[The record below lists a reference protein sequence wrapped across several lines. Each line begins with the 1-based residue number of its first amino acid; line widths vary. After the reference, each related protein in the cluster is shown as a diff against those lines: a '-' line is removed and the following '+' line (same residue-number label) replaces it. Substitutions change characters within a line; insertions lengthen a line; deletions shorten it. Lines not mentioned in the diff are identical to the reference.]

1 MSSYLMEFAHRYSY
15 AFDEEITLPITLYS
29 DLFLPAELFAKLDT
43 GSTFCVFERKY
54 AEVLRLDLESGHPQ
68 RIRTATGNFYAD
80 GHEVTLCFLSFEWQ
94 TMVYFAEAEAFDLN
108 VVGRIGFL
116 DQLRIALIDYDQ
128 ILYASRYEE
137 Q

>member
-1 MSSYLMEFAHRYSY
+1 MNSHLLEFAHRYSY
-15 AFDEEITLPITLYS
+15 ALDEEITLPITLYS
-29 DLFLPAELFAKLDT
+29 DLFLPAEFFAKLDT
-43 GSTFCVFERKY
+43 GSTLCVFERKY
-54 AEVLRLDLESGHPQ
+54 AELLQLDIESGHPQ
-68 RIRTATGNFYAD
+68 RIRTATGYFYAY

-94 TMVYFAEAEAFDLN
+94 TMVYFAESEAFDLN

-128 ILYASRYEE
+128 VLYASRYED